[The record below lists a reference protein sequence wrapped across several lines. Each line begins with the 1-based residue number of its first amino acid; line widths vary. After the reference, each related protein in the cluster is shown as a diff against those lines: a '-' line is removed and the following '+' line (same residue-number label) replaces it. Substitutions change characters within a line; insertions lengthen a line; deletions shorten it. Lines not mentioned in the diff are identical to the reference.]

1 MNILLIHGLGRSPLS
16 MLSLSVHL
24 KQSGYQPQWFGYAAF
39 AESYDRIVDRL
50 TARLGELSTQG
61 PYAIVAHSLGGILTR
76 SALGGPEMVQPQHVV
91 MLGTPNQPPRLAQ
104 MVWPF
109 LPFQWFSG
117 TCGANLASSTFYAQL
132 PHLQSSYTIIAGTSG
147 PRGPWSPFGMEIN
160 DGLVALSE
168 TSLSQTDQ
176 RIECPGIHGWMMNQ
190 PAVQATIVQVLRQ
203 SAIPHSS
210 QTIAV
215 NPE

>member
-1 MNILLIHGLGRSPLS
+1 
-16 MLSLSVHL
+16 
-24 KQSGYQPQWFGYAAF
+24 
-39 AESYDRIVDRL
+39 
-50 TARLGELSTQG
+50 
-61 PYAIVAHSLGGILTR
+61 
-76 SALGGPEMVQPQHVV
+76 
-91 MLGTPNQPPRLAQ
+91 
-104 MVWPF
+104 
-109 LPFQWFSG
+109 
-117 TCGANLASSTFYAQL
+117 
-132 PHLQSSYTIIAGTSG
+132 
-147 PRGPWSPFGMEIN
+147 MEIN

-203 SAIPHSS
+203 SALPHSS